1 VRKLIEAVAKVTDAT
16 KSSHWQVSCYA
27 NRKSVAWRNDRKID
41 ELYDLERERQET
53 RDLLFISG
61 RIIHSFV
68 FMPYVGEDGGLDGI
82 MFTSDTDKDKR
93 LYSMKI
99 DDVISIFE
107 RVGNEGP
114 VEIHSYMDADSGK
127 WITTAR

>member
-1 VRKLIEAVAKVTDAT
+1 
-16 KSSHWQVSCYA
+16 
-27 NRKSVAWRNDRKID
+27 
-41 ELYDLERERQET
+41 
-53 RDLLFISG
+53 
-61 RIIHSFV
+61 
-68 FMPYVGEDGGLDGI
+68 MPYVGEDGGLDGI